1 MSEINSKKVSLQENM
16 LPDLIQ
22 KVEYLNISCKAKA
35 PARFN
40 IRLSNVIDNPIYYV
54 SKSGNSVS
62 LEGYQSPST
71 GLFITNDTLNDKVV
85 DETAKAACKNTVY
98 KGETSAIGCLYR
110 ELFFDMHKR
119 ISNYVSQLRKK
130 QEKDPKAYDSVY
142 KDPDV
147 IAAELI
153 DYLSNTSKFMTNVY
167 SELRN
172 LPLHDVPV
180 LNNKLAYRDDDHT
193 DIGVTDLVPFANP
206 ERQSLTDE
214 QKELVEH
221 FLSVFF
227 DEDNLSV
234 FSWMMGAVFMNE
246 PIHAENISRFFL
258 LYSSEGGVGKSTV
271 MKLITEGLLPSSF
284 AILLPE
290 FDTYFLSGDRFR
302 SSNLSQK
309 RLVVYDEAIFNGPTD
324 RENNHDFHGLNED
337 VIKTFATNG
346 RLLLEKK
353 FQAPKL
359 AQFDNIHVILT
370 NFLPVVPFT
379 RKDLGRRFLPC
390 MLKPTTMQEKAR
402 ELNGMTTQQMIEYVY
417 KHGQAFINY
426 FAKTYSNDP
435 YKYTNFVYHHDDTA
449 SEERT
454 SVESNAKAVDA
465 YHDQLKSLGAF
476 EMLKKLG
483 SDLDADASS
492 LIADCKKAIP
502 SDDYIQNSKR
512 KFVTYTNSDN
522 KDIHVGIN
530 TQTNE
535 MFIYLNR
542 SKRLFAKY
550 HNGLAIRE
558 ELFAIAEQ
566 KKKFTQDVFELPLN
580 RITDISTSDDHD
592 DSIAD
597 SDVSEIDD
605 DLTSVHNVP
614 NNAKTSNLKSNG
626 LSRNIDNNKF
636 ASSSD
641 DDITKQANDS
651 KISSDTGDK
660 HERKVTTHQLHK
672 AVNTSSKDTIAISDV
687 HEKGIIDVFN
697 IIQKRTTIDV
707 SHVLNDIKRYSPTMQ
722 SLNAT
727 HVCVNKQTDTFMYVK
742 NDGMIYIYVDIAK
755 LQKRYGYNI
764 YQALN
769 AFSEKTIFND
779 IYCFKYHI

>member
-1 MSEINSKKVSLQENM
+1 MNNNELTKVSLQENM

-22 KVEYLNISCKAKA
+22 KVEYLNLSCKAKA
-35 PARFN
+35 PARFT

-54 SKSGNSVS
+54 SKSGSSVS

-71 GLFITNDTLNDKVV
+71 GLFITNDTLNDRVV
-85 DETAKAACKNTVY
+85 DKTAKAARENKVY

-153 DYLSNTSKFMTNVY
+153 DHLNNTAKFMTNVY
-167 SELRN
+167 SELRM

-180 LNNKLAYRDDDHT
+180 LNSKLSYIDDDHT
-193 DIGVTDLVPFANP
+193 DVGVTDLVPVANP
-206 ERQSLTDE
+206 KRQALTQE
-214 QKELVEH
+214 QKDLVEH

-302 SSNLSQK
+302 SSNLSQR

-324 RENNHDFHGLNED
+324 RENNHDFHGINED

-370 NFLPVVPFT
+370 NFLPIVPLT

-402 ELNGMTTQQMIEYVY
+402 ELNGMTTHQMIEYVH

-426 FAKTYSNDP
+426 FAKTYGDDP
-435 YKYTNFVYHHDDTA
+435 YKYTNYVYHHDDTE

-454 SVESNAKAVDA
+454 SVESNSKAVDS
-465 YHDQLKSLGAF
+465 YHEKLKSLGAF
-476 EMLKKLG
+476 EMLKTLG
-483 SDLDADASS
+483 SDLAADASS
-492 LIADCKKAIP
+492 LIDDCKKAIP

-512 KFVTYTNSDN
+512 TEVMYTNQQYPNIHFSIN
-522 KDIHVGIN
+522 KKTGKK
-530 TQTNE
+530 
-535 MFIYLNR
+535 FIYL
-542 SKRLFAKY
+542 SSAKSTFTKY
-550 HNGLAIRE
+550 KNGLAIRE
-558 ELFAIAEQ
+558 MLLNISQ
-566 KKKFTQDVFELPLN
+566 RVKKFTQYVFELPLN
-580 RITDISTSDDHD
+580 RIDTVTTSDDHN
-592 DSIAD
+592 DSSAD
-597 SDVSEIDD
+597 SDVSEIDN
-605 DLTSVHNVP
+605 DLTPVSIDSNKSDILSDHESVKQMQDSNVSSDMDNSSEHNV
-614 NNAKTSNLKSNG
+614 A
-626 LSRNIDNNKF
+626 
-636 ASSSD
+636 
-641 DDITKQANDS
+641 
-651 KISSDTGDK
+651 
-660 HERKVTTHQLHK
+660 THQSHK
-672 AVNTSSKDTIAISDV
+672 VNTKFDDTIEISDV
-687 HEKGIIDVFN
+687 QAKGIVDVFD
-697 IIQKRTTIDV
+697 IIQKHTTVDV
-707 SHVLNDIKRYSPTMQ
+707 SHVLEDIKRYSPTIS
-722 SLNAT
+722 SLKAT
-727 HVCVNKQTDTFMYVK
+727 PVCANKDNDTFIYVK
-742 NDGMIYIYVDIAK
+742 DGNVVTIYIDIDK
-755 LQKRYGYNI
+755 LQKRYGYDV
-764 YQALN
+764 YEALN
-769 AFSEKTIFND
+769 AFSEKTTFND
-779 IYCFKYHI
+779 DYCFKYHI

>member
-1 MSEINSKKVSLQENM
+1 MKSVKINYKKKGFLIMSEINSKKVSLQENM

-54 SKSGNSVS
+54 SKAGNSVS

-119 ISNYVSQLRKK
+119 ISKYVSQLRKK

-153 DYLSNTSKFMTNVY
+153 DYLSNTAKFMTNVY
-167 SELRN
+167 SELRM

-180 LNNKLAYRDDDHT
+180 LNSKLSYIDDDHT
-193 DIGVTDLVPFANP
+193 DVGVTDLVPFANP
-206 ERQSLTDE
+206 KRQSLTDE
-214 QKELVEH
+214 QKELVER

-309 RLVVYDEAIFNGPTD
+309 RLVVYDEAVFNGPTD
-324 RENNHDFHGLNED
+324 RENNHDFHGINED

-370 NFLPVVPFT
+370 NFLPVVPLA

-402 ELNGMTTQQMIEYVY
+402 ELNGMTVAQMIDYVR
-417 KHGQAFINY
+417 KNGQAFINY
-426 FAKTYSNDP
+426 FAKAYSDDP
-435 YKYTNFVYHHDDTA
+435 YKYTNYVYHHDDTE

-454 SVESNAKAVDA
+454 NIENNARAVDE
-465 YHDQLKSLGAF
+465 YHEKLKSLGAF

-483 SDLDADASS
+483 SDLDADSSS

-502 SDDYIQNSKR
+502 SDEYIQNSKR
-512 KFVTYTNSDN
+512 KFVTYTNPDN
-522 KDIHVGIN
+522 KDIHVGMN

-535 MFIYLNR
+535 MFIYINR
-542 SKRLFAKY
+542 SKRLFAQY

-558 ELFAIAEQ
+558 ELFAIADQ

-580 RITDISTSDDHD
+580 NAIN
-592 DSIAD
+592 
-597 SDVSEIDD
+597 DVESKTTNQAVDF
-605 DLTSVHNVP
+605 DL
-614 NNAKTSNLKSNG
+614 
-626 LSRNIDNNKF
+626 
-636 ASSSD
+636 ASSSKQVNANNLSAR
-641 DDITKQANDS
+641 ITQSTNNVKTSGNLNEPAND
-651 KISSDTGDK
+651 I
-660 HERKVTTHQLHK
+660 ERQSAYKQDM
-672 AVNTSSKDTIAISDV
+672 NTSSTNADIQN
-687 HEKGIIDVFN
+687 KGIIEQFA
-697 IIQKRTTIDV
+697 IIDKRSRVNMSQIL
-707 SHVLNDIKRYSPTMQ
+707 HDIQRYSPTMRII
-722 SLNAT
+722 NA
-727 HVCVNKQTDTFMYVK
+727 VSVYVNTQNDTFIYAK
-742 NDGMIYIYVDIAK
+742 NGSTINIYIDIEK
-755 LQKRYGYNI
+755 LQKRYGDDVYRELL
-764 YQALN
+764 Q
-769 AFSEKTIFND
+769 FSNKTLFDNVE
-779 IYCFKYHI
+779 CFKYYI